1 MIYTV
6 TFNPALDYVV
16 KIPSFV
22 PMALNRTRSEEIQ
35 YGGKGINVSV
45 MLRRLGV
52 ESVALGFLAGFTGK
66 ELETLLQ
73 QEGIGT
79 DFIWLKEG
87 ATRINVKIKA
97 GTQEQEETEINARGP
112 EIGETALEALWEQLL
127 RLKQGDML
135 VLSGFMP
142 ASLPQE
148 RLLSLLKELGE
159 RGVGLCMDTSGE
171 LLRQSLSCRPFLI
184 KPNHLELG
192 ELFGREL
199 TKEEDIRECAAA
211 LQKLGAE
218 NVLVSMAGEGSLL
231 LDKTGA
237 FHRMKAPQGTVRNSV
252 GAGDSMLAGFL
263 AGWLQTRDAGYA
275 HRLGTAA
282 GSATAFADG
291 LADRQAIDSLMETLL

>member
-16 KIPSFV
+16 KMPSFA
-22 PMALNRTRSEEIQ
+22 PLALNRTHSEEIQ

-45 MLRRLGV
+45 MLHRLGV

-66 ELETLLQ
+66 ELEALLQ

-79 DFIWLKEG
+79 DFIWLEKG

-97 GTQEQEETEINARGP
+97 GPEEQEETEINARGP
-112 EIGETALEALWEQLL
+112 EIGETALDALWQRLL
-127 RLKQGDML
+127 RLEKGDIL
-135 VLSGFMP
+135 VLSGSMP

-148 RLLSLLKELGE
+148 RLLSLLQELGE
-159 RGVGLCMDTSGE
+159 RGVGLCIDTGGE
-171 LLRQSLSCRPFLI
+171 LLKKTLSCRPFLI
-184 KPNHLELG
+184 KPNHVELG

-211 LQKLGAE
+211 LQRLGAE

-231 LDKTGA
+231 LDAAGA
-237 FHRMKAPQGTVRNSV
+237 YHRMQAPKGRVKNSV

-263 AGWLQTRDAGYA
+263 AGWLQTGDAAYA
-275 HRLGTAA
+275 HRLGTAS

-291 LADRQAIDSLMETLL
+291 LAERKAIDDLLKTL